1 MNCHASY
8 SLSLLGTTIFFAS
21 PCPRLFPP
29 ECRVECLSDHGR
41 HECVLPFLLALL
53 SSPLLILVLTA
64 ESTVLASLFVIRL
77 RRGASENL
85 FCAVSVRA
93 RPCLLHASVY
103 RENGGEAKKVRLS
116 RVANPFGLGM
126 RRSIRDIGV
135 VRPRDTRGRIQGR
148 IHGVLGGTCSCGG
161 LVCQVPFYDLLP
173 CLRSRTQYWVE
184 PRLDGPT
191 RVGGW
196 ASLKTIPPASQIE
209 VRVVFPVDGRAI
221 YGLGGLTLLGC
232 CS

>member
-1 MNCHASY
+1 MPGTGVNCHASY
-8 SLSLLGTTIFFAS
+8 SLSPLGTTIFLTS

-29 ECRVECLSDHGR
+29 ECRVECPSDHGR
-41 HECVLPFLLALL
+41 HECVLPCLLVLL
-53 SSPLLILVLTA
+53 SSPLLTLVLTA

-93 RPCLLHASVY
+93 RPCLLYASVS
-103 RENGGEAKKVRLS
+103 REKGGGAEQVRLS

-135 VRPRDTRGRIQGR
+135 FRPRDTRGRIQGR
-148 IHGVLGGTCSCGG
+148 NLGVLGGTCSCGG

-173 CLRSRTQYWVE
+173 CLRSRTQFWVE

-191 RVGGW
+191 RVG
-196 ASLKTIPPASQIE
+196 E
-209 VRVVFPVDGRAI
+209 
-221 YGLGGLTLLGC
+221 
-232 CS
+232 